1 MWFSW
6 LMRLA
11 SRWHEPLVAE
21 RKRALLSQ
29 ARGNTL
35 EIGPGAG
42 VNFQYLPPDILW
54 TGYEPNRWL
63 ARCIPA
69 GPNRKLYVAPY
80 QGQPGEYDTVISTLV
95 LCSVKDPAAT
105 LRSLFHSLR
114 PGGQLLFLEHV
125 AAPAGSALRA
135 RQDRWQPL
143 WSCCAGGC
151 HPNREAASLL
161 RQAGFAITQL
171 DEFSLPLSLAGP
183 HIAGVALKP

>member
-29 ARGNTL
+29 ARGKIL
-35 EIGPGAG
+35 EIGPGTG
-42 VNFQYLPPDILW
+42 VNFQYLPPGIRW

-63 ARCIPA
+63 ARRIPA
-69 GPNRKLYVAPY
+69 GPNRQLHVAPY

-95 LCSVKDPAAT
+95 LCSVTDPAAT

-125 AAPAGSALRA
+125 AAPAGSALRS

-151 HPNREAASLL
+151 HPNRDTAALL

-183 HIAGVALKP
+183 HIAGVAQKP